1 MATKKKQ
8 YYSHA
13 QKQKKGLVTDEPS
26 MTVVGE
32 TWTIQEL
39 VDKYASGQV
48 VPESNASYLDVENF
62 DAITEVFRKHIDLT
76 DLDNFTRQIETLQA
90 TVEANIAEANE
101 PISDDEVVADQV
113 DDPSGE
119 EA

>member
-1 MATKKKQ
+1 MAKKVQ

-13 QKQKKGLVTDEPS
+13 QRQPQGWSTDKPS
-26 MTVVGE
+26 MTVMGE
-32 TWTIQEL
+32 SWTIREL

-48 VPESNASYLDVENF
+48 QPDTNVSYLDVENF
-62 DAITEVFRKHIDLT
+62 DAITSVFRKHIDLT
-76 DLDNFTRQIETLQA
+76 DLDNFTRQIKQLQA

-101 PISDDEVVADQV
+101 PITDDKVADQV
-113 DDPSGE
+113 ENDQSGE

>member
-8 YYSHA
+8 YYTS
-13 QKQKKGLVTDEPS
+13 QKAKKGFVSEQPS

-39 VDKYASGQV
+39 VDKYASGQI
-48 VPESNASYLDVENF
+48 VPEGNASYLDVENF

-76 DLDNFTRQIETLQA
+76 DLDNFTRQIQTLQA
-90 TVEANIAEANE
+90 TVEAQLAEAE
-101 PISDDEVVADQV
+101 ESITDEVVV
-113 DDPSGE
+113 DPTNDPTE
-119 EA
+119 EEG

>member
-1 MATKKKQ
+1 MPKSKQ

-13 QKQKKGLVTDEPS
+13 QKQPKGWSTDKPS
-26 MTVVGE
+26 MTVMGE
-32 TWTIQEL
+32 SWTIREL

-48 VPESNASYLDVENF
+48 QADLNVSYLDVENF

-90 TVEANIAEANE
+90 TVQAQLSKQEESIN
-101 PISDDEVVADQV
+101 DEVASSITDKT
-113 DDPSGE
+113 GE
-119 EA
+119 EG

>member
-8 YYSHA
+8 YYTS
-13 QKQKKGLVTDEPS
+13 QKQKAGFVSEQPS

-39 VDKYASGQV
+39 VQKYASGQP
-48 VPESNASYLDVENF
+48 VPEGSASYLDVENF

-76 DLDNFTRQIETLQA
+76 DLDNFTRQIQTLQE
-90 TVEANIAEANE
+90 TVESQLAEANE
-101 PISDDEVVADQV
+101 PITDEVADPTK
-113 DDPSGE
+113 DETTE
-119 EA
+119 EEV